1 MKLKRAIALMLAIC
15 ISMLFCGCDMFGTT
29 DELVSPPALT
39 GDLSPIA
46 DALYKSAGNDLDL
59 KYPSKGDHRSAIVLE
74 DIDSD
79 GIFEAFAF
87 YSTSD
92 DEMTTMHINA
102 VCQKDN
108 EWKSVSDQT
117 MVATGI
123 ERIEFCDL
131 DGDGSKE
138 ILVGWDVNGVSEK
151 RLSIFSFNGKTLTQ
165 QLLQAYTAFLCSDL
179 DDNGSYEVFVHHL
192 DVTEK
197 INKALVYNL
206 GDKGIAQTAGC
217 VMDSTVKSA
226 SAPVL
231 AELSNGKKAI
241 YIDETKGVGA
251 VTEVLF
257 LSKGELVNPL
267 LDSTTAIENI
277 LTLRAAA
284 LSTQD
289 INGDKIL
296 EIPVATDLPNAVADG
311 EKLYYTNWCSF
322 NGETL
327 SVKLVTIVNTVDG
340 YYLEIPNNAVGKIAV
355 LKDIEKQERKFYQYD
370 SETQAIGD
378 VLFEITAVK
387 TNKWD
392 SKDFSRDGK
401 TEISRTDEFVFA
413 LKMGEAAKALEIT
426 EKNIKDTFKLIDGGA
441 LGEKSSYSRR

>member
-1 MKLKRAIALMLAIC
+1 MKLKKAIAVVLVLC
-15 ISMLFCGCDMFGTT
+15 TSMLFCGCDLFGTA
-29 DELVSPPALT
+29 DKLVSPPALT

-74 DIDSD
+74 DINND

-102 VCQKDN
+102 ICQKGG

-131 DGDGSKE
+131 NDDGSKE

-151 RLSIFSFNGKTLTQ
+151 QLSVFSFNGKTLNQ

-179 DDNGSYEVFVHHL
+179 DDNGSNEVFVHHL

-197 INKALVYNL
+197 TNKALIYSL
-206 GDKGIAQTAGC
+206 GDKGVAQTAGC
-217 VMDSTVKSA
+217 IMDSTVKSA
-226 SAPVL
+226 STPVL

-241 YIDETKGVGA
+241 YIDEIKGVGA
-251 VTEVLF
+251 ITEVLF

-277 LTLRAAA
+277 LTLRAAS
-284 LSTQD
+284 LVTKD
-289 INGDKIL
+289 INYDKIL
-296 EIPVATDLPNAVADG
+296 EIPVATDLPNAVSDG

-327 SVKLVTIVNTVDG
+327 SVKLVTVVNTVDG
-340 YYLEIPNNAVGKIAV
+340 YYLEIPNNAVGKISV
-355 LKDIEKQERKFYQYD
+355 LKDIEKHERKFYQYD
-370 SETQAIGD
+370 LQTQTIGEL
-378 VLFEITAVK
+378 LFEIAAVEP
-387 TNKWD
+387 NEWD
-392 SKDFSRDGK
+392 SKDYSRDGK
-401 TEISRTDEFVFA
+401 TEITRTDEFVFV
-413 LKMGEAAKALEIT
+413 LKMGDAAKSLELT
-426 EKNIKDTFKLIDGGA
+426 EKSIKETFKLIDGGV
-441 LGEKSSYSRR
+441 